1 MTGSVL
7 DLNSASGY
15 SNSVRENLTIA
26 EVKAISEAI
35 LTPTTTT
42 TSQQPTTTTTTMQPT
57 LVALIDFNAD
67 PGNNTVTLIWH
78 TASELINSGFNLHR
92 SEVPDGAYQKINN
105 ALILAQG
112 SVTQGASYE
121 FIDTNVQNRK
131 TNYFKLKDIDLNGN
145 STMHGPVSAMPRWI
159 FGIFRK

>member
-15 SNSVRENLTIA
+15 SHSVRENLTTA

-42 TSQQPTTTTTTMQPT
+42 TSQQPTTTTTAMQPT

-67 PGNNTVTLIWH
+67 PGNNTVTLIRH

-92 SEVPDGAYQKINN
+92 SEVPDGAVLFKNTACLSSRNSPVLKLHSGIG
-105 ALILAQG
+105 LIL
-112 SVTQGASYE
+112 
-121 FIDTNVQNRK
+121 
-131 TNYFKLKDIDLNGN
+131 
-145 STMHGPVSAMPRWI
+145 WI
-159 FGIFRK
+159 IGKVMLFFYSGTVYPHTFL